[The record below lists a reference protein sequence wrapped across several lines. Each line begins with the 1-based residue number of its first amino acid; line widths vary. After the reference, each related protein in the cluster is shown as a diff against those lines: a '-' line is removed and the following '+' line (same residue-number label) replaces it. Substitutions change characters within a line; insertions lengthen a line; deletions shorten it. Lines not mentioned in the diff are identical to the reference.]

1 MSQTFIQHDRYADLS
16 RTTLDALWGAMNSA
30 EVVYAMRVVSDLGV
44 PAVVGAEKRLLD
56 DGLISLRRDKVDD
69 HQARVHR
76 CVGAMARQVMESY
89 GYALAEKEVNLVKIS
104 RVFTHGSRYEGPK
117 LKATP

>member
-1 MSQTFIQHDRYADLS
+1 
-16 RTTLDALWGAMNSA
+16 MNSA

-56 DGLISLRRDKVDD
+56 AGLVIPRRDKIDD
-69 HQARVHR
+69 RHDRIHR
-76 CVGAMARQVMESY
+76 CIGSMARQIMEAY
-89 GYALAEKEVNLVKIS
+89 GYQLAEKEVNVAKTSLVFVS
-104 RVFTHGSRYEGPK
+104 GARYEGPR